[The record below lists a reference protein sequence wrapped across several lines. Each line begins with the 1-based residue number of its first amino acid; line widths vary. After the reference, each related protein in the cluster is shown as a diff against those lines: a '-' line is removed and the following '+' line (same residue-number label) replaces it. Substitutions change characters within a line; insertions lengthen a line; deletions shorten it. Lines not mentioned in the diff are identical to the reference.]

1 MSDGETT
8 KTKVVN
14 LKKLCNF
21 VVHNFFISSCFDD
34 EKFDSQN
41 CIELIPKES
50 ICSIVT
56 SECVVVGH
64 DLGWRTDENKS
75 CRSQKVTQLC
85 I

>member
-14 LKKLCNF
+14 LEKLCNF
-21 VVHNFFISSCFDD
+21 VVHNFFISSRFDA
-34 EKFDSQN
+34 EKFDSQD

-50 ICSIVT
+50 ICSLVT
-56 SECVVVGH
+56 SKCVVVGN
-64 DLGWRTDENKS
+64 DLRWRNDQNKS
-75 CRSQKVTQLC
+75 CRSQQVTQLC